1 MQLTTLRNYCIGVAA
16 LTLLFTSVS
25 FATSHDYEQ
34 SDREIR
40 DTLQHALDEYNIPGA
55 SLALTQGEHTT
66 KINIGTTS
74 RGTEIDSDTPFLIGS
89 LSKSITALTIFTL
102 VQDNKLSLD
111 TPIDTYLPTFEYKN
125 PASSSPITVRHLL
138 EQTSGIGALDG
149 LDITDRD
156 YESASPLREATN
168 RLSGLNLQSAP
179 GEHYIYTS
187 ANYLLLGSIIESVTG
202 ISYSDAVHAKVF
214 SPLGMNRTSADAS
227 DATQHGLVA
236 GHQSWFGLPVKGS
249 GFYDNSGAPYGYISS
264 TTNDMVKFL
273 NFMHDGGELLDK
285 THYALLKAVPAGD
298 STYINGWHYNK
309 KEGIFYHGG
318 ATPEF
323 RAEMFYYP
331 DSDTSGV
338 ILTNKYHSLEDAQV
352 SNIMQ
357 SIRVIAA
364 GKTPAAL
371 PTQHHTIQWALLAL
385 NLVMI
390 GLFVRSVATYKK
402 RPVRSKKFRFIL
414 GGALAATAP
423 GLSYAL
429 PHAFGAPWHS
439 TLLFAPDVAYLSIVL
454 IAAIILH
461 AVLLFIPK
469 LRSKHSI

>member
-1 MQLTTLRNYCIGVAA
+1 MLLITLRKYSIGIAM
-16 LTLLFTSVS
+16 LTLLFAPTSVAAS
-25 FATSHDYEQ
+25 RDYEQ

-40 DTLQHALDEYNIPGA
+40 DTLQRALDEYNIPSA

-66 KINIGTTS
+66 KINIGNTS
-74 RGTEIDSDTPFLIGS
+74 NGTEVDSDTPFLIGS
-89 LSKSITALTIFTL
+89 LSKSITALTIFIL
-102 VQDNKLSLD
+102 VQDDKLSLD
-111 TPIDTYLPTFEYKN
+111 TPIDTYLPEFNYNN
-125 PASSSPITVRHLL
+125 PSSSPITIRHLL
-138 EQTSGIGALDG
+138 QQTSGIGALDG
-149 LDITDRD
+149 LDVTDRS
-156 YESASPLREATN
+156 YESSSPIQQATN
-168 RLSGLNLQSAP
+168 RLSGVTLQAAP
-179 GEHYIYTS
+179 GERYVYTS
-187 ANYLLLGSIIESVTG
+187 ANYLLLGSIIESVTNA
-202 ISYSDAVHAKVF
+202 SYSDIVRAKVF
-214 SPLGMNRTSADAS
+214 SPLNMSRTSANTS

-264 TTNDMVKFL
+264 TTNDLVRFL
-273 NFMHDGGELLDK
+273 SFMHDGGELLDK
-285 THYALLKAVPAGD
+285 THYALLKAIPTGD

-309 KEGIFYHGG
+309 REGFFYHGG

-323 RAEMFYYP
+323 RAEMFYHP

-338 ILTNKYHSLEDAQV
+338 ILTNKYHSLEDGQV

-357 SIRVIAA
+357 SIRAIAA
-364 GKTPAAL
+364 GKTPNA
-371 PTQHHTIQWALLAL
+371 PPPQHHTTQWTLLAL
-385 NLVMI
+385 NLVII
-390 GLFVRSVATYKK
+390 GLFVRNVALYKN

-414 GGALAATAP
+414 GGALAATAL

-429 PHAFGAPWHS
+429 PHAFGAAWHS

-469 LRSKHSI
+469 LRSKHTI